1 MWANTACLTGKRDT
15 GKLPDLSYSTRS
27 TKHGPAAGN
36 KIQTNPEIS
45 SNSKPAL
52 SALAHNPGKKIA

>member
-36 KIQTNPEIS
+36 KIQTNPGIS

-52 SALAHNPGKKIA
+52 